1 MKKTLENINFEIKKN
16 DFIAIVG
23 KTGTGK
29 TTFLNLFMGLLKPSS
44 GKIEIDGINIHN
56 NIEAWR
62 ANLGY
67 VPQNIN
73 LLDESLKKY
82 SLWNERNSISNIDV
96 KSIELSQLSEFLE
109 NDDRKLDLRV
119 GESGIKISGGQKQRI
134 GVARALFHDPEI
146 LIFDEPTSSLDPIT
160 TNNLLDTFFKKIK

>member
-1 MKKTLENINFEIKKN
+1 MKMIKIKKLKFQNSITFSNVEFKFSSNNEKTLENINFEIKKK

-29 TTFLNLFMGLLKPSS
+29 TTFLNLLMGLLKPST

-73 LLDESLKKY
+73 LLDESLKKNIAY
-82 SLWNERNSISNIDV
+82 GLKENSISNINV
-96 KSIELSQLSEFLE
+96 KKVLNYHSYQNF
-109 NDDRKLDLRV
+109 
-119 GESGIKISGGQKQRI
+119 
-134 GVARALFHDPEI
+134 
-146 LIFDEPTSSLDPIT
+146 
-160 TNNLLDTFFKKIK
+160 